1 MYVGKF
7 PFYEVGWIEKK
18 REAPLRRSPRLASP
32 YGSVLVQR
40 FLFVQV

>member
-1 MYVGKF
+1 M
-7 PFYEVGWIEKK
+7 EKK
-18 REAPLRRSPRLASP
+18 REAPSQGASRLASP